1 MDKLD
6 KTQTWRFCN
15 NYSIESNK
23 EDTLNLQDA
32 FKVSLKNNQAPRY
45 IDNVGRENI
54 EVPAIILGEQV
65 IHGSGGYEF
74 GAELVMGNALYS
86 SVDQWNDKP
95 VVIYHTE
102 GSARE
107 IANLEQEKVGFI
119 YNAEIIGYEDD
130 PTNIRIKCMLR
141 LDVELLLTHDD
152 GQAIIDKFDSGFI
165 MEMSTGYYLK
175 QLFFQEGTF
184 RGRDYLAMQAEII
197 PDHLALLPNAVGAYS
212 RDDGGGANRTNQGE
226 PMKDNEKQEIVE
238 IVGNQIDEKLK
249 VIPTDEKI
257 SEMVGNAVTEEM
269 TKINASIT
277 TINEAIQPLIDKK
290 KEEVENTDK
299 AHTDLVAKVAE
310 KSDLDVEVL
319 NVTPDSVL
327 DKMLQN
333 QVELEA
339 IGKPV
344 IENKEEVY
352 EVNTN
357 PEKKEA

>member
-45 IDNVGRENI
+45 IDKLGREHI

-65 IHGSGGYEF
+65 IHGSGGYEW
-74 GAELVMGNALYS
+74 GAELVTYNALVM
-86 SVDQWNDKP
+86 SVEQWNDRP

-102 GSARE
+102 GSATE
-107 IANLEQEKVGFI
+107 IENLEQEKVGFI
-119 YNAEIIGYEDD
+119 HSAELIGYDNE

-175 QLFFQEGTF
+175 ELIFQEGNF
-184 RGRDYLAMQAEII
+184 RGRDFLAMQAEII
-197 PDHLALLPNAVGAYS
+197 PNHLALLPNAVGAYS
-212 RDDGGGANRTNQGE
+212 VEDGGGANRFNQGE
-226 PMKDNEKQEIVE
+226 PMKENEVLEL
-238 IVGNQIDEKLK
+238 VGNQLDERLK

-257 SEMVGNAVTEEM
+257 SELVGNAVTAKMVE
-269 TKINASIT
+269 
-277 TINEAIQPLIDKK
+277 INEAITKLNEVVQPLVDKK

-299 AHTDLVAKVAE
+299 VHTDLVAKVAE

-327 DKMLQN
+327 EKMLQN